1 MYPDVFDIKKL
12 RGALALQP
20 LGRQVSTQCPTGI
33 QLNCLWSPGVSS
45 CREAVVVA
53 SPDAKPSSL
62 FSDH

>member
-1 MYPDVFDIKKL
+1 MSPDVFDIEKL
-12 RGALALQP
+12 KRSSYFAA
-20 LGRQVSTQCPTGI
+20 TWETGVHSVPHWHPA
-33 QLNCLWSPGVSS
+33 QLSS